1 MPYKDPAVAKARS
14 DLYRKENREKLRA
27 AAKRRHVD
35 NRDEHLAYLKEY
47 RKNNLEARIDCDL
60 RRVYGITLDEYKLL
74 LQSQG
79 GVCAICSV
87 APERIR
93 LSVDHDH
100 ETGKVRGLLCHKCNL
115 GLGYFQDSVS
125 VLDGAASYLVKHGKR
140 WNVTARG

>member
-60 RRVYGITLDEYKLL
+60 RRVYGITLDEYSFSFRAKEESAPYAASLPSAFVC
-74 LQSQG
+74 QWTMTMRPG
-79 GVCAICSV
+79 KYVVCCAIS
-87 APERIR
+87 AI
-93 LSVDHDH
+93 
-100 ETGKVRGLLCHKCNL
+100 
-115 GLGYFQDSVS
+115 
-125 VLDGAASYLVKHGKR
+125 
-140 WNVTARG
+140 